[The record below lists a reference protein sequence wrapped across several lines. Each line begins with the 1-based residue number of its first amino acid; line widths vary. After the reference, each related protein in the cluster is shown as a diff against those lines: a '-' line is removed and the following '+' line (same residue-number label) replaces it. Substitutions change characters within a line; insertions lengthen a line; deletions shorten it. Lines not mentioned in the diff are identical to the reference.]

1 MQKNKFIFFGT
12 PDISQKTL
20 EILKENGYLPSLII
34 TNPDKPQGRKLI
46 LTPSPVKTWAIQNN
60 IPYLQ
65 PEKITEDF
73 IDSLPD
79 VELNIVIAYGKILPE
94 KLINKPKLGS
104 INIHYSLLPKYR
116 GASPMEESLLRG
128 EEYTGIS
135 IQQMVYKMDAGP
147 ILYSKETKI
156 ELNETIVELKEKL
169 INLGGEGLIKIL
181 PEILSGNTKAIPQD
195 ENLATFCK
203 KIKKEDALI
212 DFSKDKDLDIY
223 NKYRAYKIRPRI
235 YFFENGKRVIITEAA
250 LENNKFKIKKII
262 KEGGKEQEYK

>member
-20 EILKENGYLPSLII
+20 EILKQNGYLPSLII
-34 TNPDKPQGRKLI
+34 TNPDKPQGRKLA
-46 LTPSPVKTWAIQNN
+46 LTPSLVKTWAIQNN
-60 IPYLQ
+60 IPFLQ

-73 IDSLPD
+73 IDSLPEVD
-79 VELNIVIAYGKILPE
+79 LNIVIAYGKILPE

-147 ILYSKETKI
+147 ILYLS
-156 ELNETIVELKEKL
+156 L
-169 INLGGEGLIKIL
+169 IHI
-181 PEILSGNTKAIPQD
+181 
-195 ENLATFCK
+195 
-203 KIKKEDALI
+203 
-212 DFSKDKDLDIY
+212 
-223 NKYRAYKIRPRI
+223 
-235 YFFENGKRVIITEAA
+235 
-250 LENNKFKIKKII
+250 
-262 KEGGKEQEYK
+262 